1 MQNEIGTQLN
11 HLQEQVSGFSHLSA
25 NMQLAMGYVPDD
37 VSTFFYDLPGVPSR
51 RSKLIVPGTQESK
64 LRVFNLQDV
73 FGDDI
78 TGRLGSEFVYT
89 GAPSSCDSVRRN

>member
-1 MQNEIGTQLN
+1 
-11 HLQEQVSGFSHLSA
+11 
-25 NMQLAMGYVPDD
+25 MGYVPED

-64 LRVFNLQDV
+64 LRVFNVQDV
-73 FGDDI
+73 FADDI

-89 GAPSSCDSVRRN
+89 GASCNSARRDRI